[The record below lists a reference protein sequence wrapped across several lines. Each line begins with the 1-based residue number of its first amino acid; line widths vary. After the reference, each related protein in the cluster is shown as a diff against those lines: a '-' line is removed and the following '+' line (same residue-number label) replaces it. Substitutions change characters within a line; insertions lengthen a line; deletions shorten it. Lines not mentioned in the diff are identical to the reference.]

1 MSIKSQIERLEK
13 RMGDEEE
20 RVIISIISPYIDA
33 SPEEVE
39 AIAEEQAKT
48 WVGWPT
54 AFVVIEQEDVDA
66 YRRRHGG
73 GQ

>member
-1 MSIKSQIERLEK
+1 MSVKNRVERLEK

-48 WVGWPT
+48 WGGSPT
-54 AFVVIEQEDVDA
+54 AIVAIEQEDVDA

-73 GQ
+73 AS